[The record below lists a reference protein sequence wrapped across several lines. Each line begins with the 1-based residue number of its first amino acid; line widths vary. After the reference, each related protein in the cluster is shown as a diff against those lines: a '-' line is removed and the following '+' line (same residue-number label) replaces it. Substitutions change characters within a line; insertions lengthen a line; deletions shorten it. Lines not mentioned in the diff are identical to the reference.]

1 MFPSRA
7 PLHAPR
13 GPQWPTFWITS
24 HRILVRIS
32 ISFAALIVTYGFPAI
47 AISHDGEHPPGVRA
61 LKPAEVYAPSLLPDR
76 IILTWAGDPTTTQSV
91 TWRTSTEV
99 ATGKAQIAEATP
111 GPEFAKKAK
120 EQIAE
125 SVALKSDLNT
135 AHYHSVTFKE
145 LTPGTKYAYRVGDGT
160 NWSEWLQF
168 TTADILEKPFSFI
181 YFGDAQN
188 DLRSM
193 WSRVIRE
200 AYSDAPK
207 AKFLLHAGDLINT
220 AQSDGEW
227 GEWFGAGGWLNAM
240 IPNVPVAGNH
250 EQHKLPEGKTQ
261 LTHHWRP
268 QFTLPEHGPEG
279 LEESC
284 YTFEYQNARFII
296 LNSNTKIP
304 EQTKWL
310 DGILS
315 KNTKPWIICSFHHP
329 IFSTAKSRDNAALRD
344 AWKPI
349 LDKYRV
355 DLVLQGHDHSY
366 GRTGLD
372 TPSTDPDAK
381 PASTV
386 ENVPTGATHRD
397 DHHGTVYVVSVSG
410 PKMYNVTQK
419 PFMERMGEDTQLYQI
434 ISIDGLKLRYEART
448 ANGQIYD
455 AFHLEKTIGEPN
467 TLIEIQP
474 EIEERRRPPA
484 TPPPPAP
491 VPNAEAAAS
500 PVK

>member
-13 GPQWPTFWITS
+13 GPQWPAFWITS

-474 EIEERRRPPA
+474 EIKERRRPPA